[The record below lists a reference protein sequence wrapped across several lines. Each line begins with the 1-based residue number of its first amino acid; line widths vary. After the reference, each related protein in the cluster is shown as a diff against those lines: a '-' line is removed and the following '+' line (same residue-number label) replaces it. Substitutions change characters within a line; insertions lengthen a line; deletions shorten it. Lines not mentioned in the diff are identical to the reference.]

1 MCLRS
6 LLPFFIN
13 FKLLQC
19 PLAGKT
25 DRRAVITGTFGPFVP
40 VSIPSCAIGGSI
52 LTFPPRRAA
61 ITRPYNVTA
70 STSLRW
76 AAITSDGMKV
86 YMCGVDDNVVIPK
99 GAV

>member
-52 LTFPPRRAA
+52 LAFSSRCVA
-61 ITRPYNVTA
+61 ITRLYNVTA

-76 AAITSDGMKV
+76 VAITSDGMRA
-86 YMCGVDDNVVIPK
+86 YMCGVDDIAVVPRR
-99 GAV
+99 AV